1 MIQRK
6 QTLFLV
12 LVFLCGLLASFLNL
26 FTITYYEVEYT
37 MSALGGMTSPEED
50 LLWPVYL
57 FPSIITFATA
67 AIASIVMY
75 KNRKNQMK
83 FVMLNNWVIVAAIL
97 GMIGFLFQGIGQ
109 LGVDAVFNFSAASL
123 LLPMALMFN
132 ILALRGIKADDDL
145 IRSVDRIR

>member
-37 MSALGGMTSPEED
+37 ISALGGMTSPEED

-83 FVMLNNWVIVAAIL
+83 FVMLNNWVIVAA
-97 GMIGFLFQGIGQ
+97 
-109 LGVDAVFNFSAASL
+109 SL

>member
-57 FPSIITFATA
+57 FPSIITFGPF
-67 AIASIVMY
+67 IYFQAS
-75 KNRKNQMK
+75 
-83 FVMLNNWVIVAAIL
+83 
-97 GMIGFLFQGIGQ
+97 
-109 LGVDAVFNFSAASL
+109 S
-123 LLPMALMFN
+123 
-132 ILALRGIKADDDL
+132 
-145 IRSVDRIR
+145 RSRRRPSPPS